1 MSPSPMHSAI
11 IALLFIG
18 MLIAP
23 CIVTMFKGS
32 EDEV

>member
-1 MSPSPMHSAI
+1 MHSAI
-11 IALLFIG
+11 IALIFIG

-23 CIVTMFKGS
+23 CVVTMFKGS

>member
-1 MSPSPMHSAI
+1 MHNAI
-11 IALLFIG
+11 IAIVFIG

-32 EDEV
+32 EEEI